1 MKLRDSS
8 PYSRMLNLASGLV
21 ALVVT
26 LTLAGTFAK
35 AQDQF
40 GTIRGTVVVIES
52 DGSTSMIPGAAV
64 AIVGREFFRNTTADD
79 KGSYTFVE
87 LPAGRYQVRAN
98 APGLMGSASA
108 ELEPRHSLDLKI
120 FMSIESAKES
130 VTVNGSDGPAITAE
144 AEQQNEIKRSTIL
157 NAPTKDDRADTLLP
171 LIPGVVRGPDGLI
184 NMKGARSSQA
194 GALVNSASVVDPVTG
209 NPAMSLPIDVVES
222 VTVIANPYDPEYG
235 RFAGAVSRTETT
247 TSHFDDFHFT
257 VQNLL
262 PRPRKRDGD
271 FIGLEAATPRATLTG
286 PLIKNKVAF
295 TESFEYR
302 FIRTPVDSLPQL
314 QRDLKFEGFT
324 WFNQVDVSL
333 NAQQSMTATFTLYP
347 QKLNYV
353 GLNTFTPQ
361 PSTPDLHQR
370 GYMLSLQHRFAI
382 NSDSLLL
389 SDVSYK
395 RFDVDLTPNS
405 TAPYE
410 LLVETTTGG
419 FFDRQARQ
427 SGHTEWEEI
436 YQSERHGFA
445 GTHELKLGVD
455 YVHDSYDGR
464 IALLPVTIF
473 GVQNLPLEQIS
484 FGPVSRFDIRQNAIA
499 WFLADKWQPVQ
510 RLTIDLGLRFDR
522 DSITDSVNAAPR
534 AGFALMLT
542 RDAKTVLKGGA
553 GVFYDRV
560 PLNVASFPLLPSRSV
575 AMLSPDGEILSSE
588 SFVNRSPGRLSN
600 PRSLGWN
607 VELDREVSSAFVI
620 RAGFQERN
628 TVRDFVLDPQAA
640 LGLLTLTNQGH
651 SFYREFQ
658 LTGRYKVKRGTL
670 NASYVRSKAFGNL
683 NDFSQFFGND
693 PGAVINPDEQGRLP
707 FDAPNRFLAW
717 GQWDAPFKFMVLP
730 VLDVH
735 TGFPYS
741 LIDQTREFIGP
752 RDSERFPRF
761 ASLDLQVTRPIKI
774 PFRSERLKARV
785 GFSVFN
791 LLNRFNP
798 RDVQSD
804 IASDRFSAMF
814 NGVGRTW
821 RGKFIL
827 EF

>member
-1 MKLRDSS
+1 MKPRDSNL
-8 PYSRMLNLASGLV
+8 YSRIPNGCLASCVV
-21 ALVVT
+21 ALI
-26 LTLAGTFAK
+26 LAGSFAK
-35 AQDQF
+35 AQDPF
-40 GTIRGTVVVIES
+40 GRIRGTVVIIES
-52 DGSTSMIPGAAV
+52 DGSTSMIPAAAV
-64 AIVGREFFRNTTADD
+64 AIDGRELFRKSTADD

-87 LPAGRYQVRAN
+87 LPAGLYQIRAN
-98 APGLMGSASA
+98 APGLIGSASA
-108 ELEPRHSLDLKI
+108 ELGPGQSLDLQI
-120 FMSIESAKES
+120 VMSIESAKES
-130 VTVNGSDGPAITAE
+130 VTVNSSDGTAITAE
-144 AEQQNEIKRSTIL
+144 PEQQNEIKRSTIL

-171 LIPGVVRGPDGLI
+171 LIPGVLRGPDGLI
-184 NMKGARSSQA
+184 NIKGARSSQA
-194 GALVNSASVVDPVTG
+194 GALVNSASVGDPVTG
-209 NPAMSLPIDVVES
+209 NPAMNLPIDVVES
-222 VTVIANPYDPEYG
+222 AIVIANPYDPEYG
-235 RFAGAVSRTETT
+235 RLAGAVSKIETT
-247 TSHFDDFHFT
+247 TSNFDDFHFT
-257 VQNLL
+257 MQNLF

-286 PLIKNKVAF
+286 PWIKNKVAF

-302 FIRTPVDSLPQL
+302 FVRTPVDSLPQL
-314 QRDLKFEGFT
+314 QRDMKFEGFT
-324 WFNQVDVSL
+324 WFNQVDVNL
-333 NAQQSMTATFTLYP
+333 NTQQSMTATFTLYP
-347 QKLNYV
+347 QKLNYL

-370 GYMLSLQHRFAI
+370 GYMVSLQHRFAI
-382 NSDSLLL
+382 NADSLLL
-389 SDVSYK
+389 SQVSYK

-436 YQSERHGFA
+436 YQRERHGFA
-445 GTHELKLGVD
+445 GTHEIKLGVD
-455 YVHDSYDGR
+455 FVHDSYDGR
-464 IALLPVTIF
+464 IALLPVTVF
-473 GVQNLPLEQIS
+473 GVANVPLEQIS
-484 FGPVSRFDIRQNAIA
+484 FGPASKFDIPQNAIA
-499 WFLADKWQPVQ
+499 WFLADKWQPAK

-522 DSITDSVNAAPR
+522 DSITDSVNPAPR

-542 RDAKTVLKGGA
+542 KDARTVLKGGA

-560 PLNVASFPLLPSRSV
+560 PLNVASFPLLPSRTI
-575 AMLSPDGEILSSE
+575 AMLSPDGEILSSG
-588 SFVNRSPGRLSN
+588 SFVNAIPGGLRN

-607 VELDREVSSAFVI
+607 VELDRELTSAFVI

-640 LGLLTLTNQGH
+640 LGLLPLTNDGR

-658 LTGRYKVKRGTL
+658 LTGRYKVRRGTL
-670 NASYVRSKAFGNL
+670 NASYVHSKAFGNL
-683 NDFSQFFGND
+683 NDFNQFFGND
-693 PGAVINPDEQGRLP
+693 PVAVINPAEQGRLP

-717 GQWDAPFKFMVLP
+717 GEWAAPFKFMVLP

-741 LIDQTREFIGP
+741 LIDQTRGFVGP

-761 ASLDLQVTRPIKI
+761 ASLDLQVTRPITI
-774 PFRSERLKARV
+774 PIGSERLKARV

-791 LLNRFNP
+791 LLNRSNP

-804 IASDRFSAMF
+804 IDSARFGAMF

>member
-1 MKLRDSS
+1 
-8 PYSRMLNLASGLV
+8 
-21 ALVVT
+21 
-26 LTLAGTFAK
+26 
-35 AQDQF
+35 
-40 GTIRGTVVVIES
+40 
-52 DGSTSMIPGAAV
+52 MIPGAAV
-64 AIVGREFFRNTTADD
+64 AIDGRQLFRKTTADD

-87 LPAGRYQVRAN
+87 LPAGRYQIRAN
-98 APGLMGSASA
+98 APGLTGSASV
-108 ELEPRHSLDLKI
+108 ELEPGQSLDLQI
-120 FMSIESAKES
+120 FMRIESAKES
-130 VTVNGSDGPAITAE
+130 VTVNDSDGPPITPE
-144 AEQQNEIKRSTIL
+144 PEQQNEIARSTIL

-184 NMKGARSSQA
+184 NLKGARSSQA

-209 NPAMSLPIDVVES
+209 SPAMSLPIDVVES
-222 VTVIANPYDPEYG
+222 VTVVANPYDPEYG
-235 RFAGAVSRTETT
+235 RLTGAVSKIETT
-247 TSHFDDFHFT
+247 TSNFDDFHFT
-257 VQNLL
+257 IQNLF

-271 FIGLEAATPRATLTG
+271 FIGLGAATPRATLTG

-314 QRDLKFEGFT
+314 QRDMKFEGLT
-324 WFNQVDVSL
+324 WFNQVDVNL
-333 NAQQSMTATFTLYP
+333 NAQQSLTATFTLYP
-347 QKLNYV
+347 QKLNYL

-370 GYMLSLQHRFAI
+370 GYMASFKHRFAI

-389 SDVSYK
+389 SQFSYK

-436 YQSERHGFA
+436 YQRERHGFS

-464 IALLPVTIF
+464 SALLPVTIF
-473 GVQNLPLEQIS
+473 GVANLPLEQIR
-484 FGPVSRFDIRQNAIA
+484 FGPASKFDIPQNAIA
-499 WFLADKWQPVQ
+499 WFLADRWQPVQ
-510 RLTIDLGLRFDR
+510 RLTIDLGFRFDR
-522 DSITDSVNAAPR
+522 DSITDSVNPAPR

-542 RDAKTVLKGGA
+542 KDAKTVLKGGA

-560 PLNVASFPLLPSRSV
+560 PLNIASFPLLPSRTIG
-575 AMLSPDGEILSSE
+575 MLSPDGEILSSK
-588 SFVNRSPGRLSN
+588 SFVNRIPGGLSN

-607 VELDREVSSAFVI
+607 VELDRQLSSAFVI

-640 LGLLTLTNQGH
+640 LGLLTLTNDGH

-683 NDFSQFFGND
+683 NDFNQFFGNN
-693 PGAVINPDEQGRLP
+693 PVAVINPDEQGRLP

-741 LIDQTREFIGP
+741 LIDQTREFVGP
-752 RDSERFPRF
+752 RDSERFARF
-761 ASLDLQVTRPIKI
+761 AALDLQVTRPITI

-804 IASDRFSAMF
+804 IDSNRFGAMF

>member
-1 MKLRDSS
+1 MFTSNSFRWSWLDSS
-8 PYSRMLNLASGLV
+8 DYFLRS
-21 ALVVT
+21 VVC
-26 LTLAGTFAK
+26 LLILAGSSAK
-35 AQDQF
+35 AEDQL
-40 GTIRGTVVVIES
+40 GKIRGTVVIVES
-52 DGSTSMIPGAAV
+52 DGAASMIPGAIVTIDGAGSRKTV
-64 AIVGREFFRNTTADD
+64 ADE
-79 KGSYTFVE
+79 KGSYAFVAM
-87 LPAGRYQVRAN
+87 PAGRYQIRAD
-98 APGLMGSASA
+98 APGLIGSASA
-108 ELEPRHSLDLKI
+108 ELEPGQSLDLKI
-120 FMSIESAKES
+120 VMSVETAKES
-130 VTVNGSDGPAITAE
+130 VTVNGGDASAITTE
-144 AEQQNEIKRSTIL
+144 ADQQNEIQRSTIL

-194 GALVNSASVVDPVTG
+194 GALLNSASVVDPVTG
-209 NPAMSLPIDVVES
+209 NPAMNLPIDVVGS

-235 RFAGAVSRTETT
+235 RLTGAVSKTETT
-247 TSHFDDFHFT
+247 TSNFDDFHFT
-257 VQNLL
+257 MQNLL

-271 FIGLEAATPRATLTG
+271 FVGLEATTPRATLTG
-286 PLIKNKVAF
+286 PLIKNRVAF

-314 QRDLKFEGFT
+314 QRDTKFEGFT
-324 WFNQVDVSL
+324 WFNQVDVNL

-347 QKLNYV
+347 QKLNYL

-370 GYMLSLQHRFAI
+370 GYMVSLQHRFTI
-382 NSDSLLL
+382 NSESLLL
-389 SDVSYK
+389 SQVSYK

-405 TAPYE
+405 SAPYE
-410 LLVETTTGG
+410 LLVETTSGG

-427 SGHTEWEEI
+427 SGHTEWAEI
-436 YQSERHGFA
+436 YQRERHGFA
-445 GTHELKLGVD
+445 GTHELKLGID
-455 YVHDSYDGR
+455 YVHDNYGGR

-473 GVQNLPLEQIS
+473 GVANVPLEQIN
-484 FGPVSRFDIRQNAIA
+484 FGPVSKFNIPQNAIA
-499 WFLADKWQPVQ
+499 WFLADKWEPFQ

-522 DSITDSVNAAPR
+522 DSITDAVNPAPR

-542 RDAKTVLKGGA
+542 NDAKTVLKGGA

-560 PLNVASFPLLPSRSV
+560 PLNVASFPLLPSRTIAV
-575 AMLSPDGEILSSE
+575 LAPDGEILSSE
-588 SFVNRSPGRLSN
+588 SFVNGIPGGRRN

-607 VELDREVSSAFVI
+607 VELDRQLTSALVV
-620 RAGFQERN
+620 RAGFEERN

-640 LGLLTLTNQGH
+640 LGLLTLTNDGR

-658 LTGRYKVKRGTL
+658 LTGRYKIKRGTL
-670 NASYVRSKAFGNL
+670 NASYVRSKAYGNL
-683 NDFSQFFGND
+683 NDFNQFFGND
-693 PGAVINPDEQGRLP
+693 PVAVINPDEQGRLP

-717 GQWDAPFKFMVLP
+717 GQWDAPFKLMVLP

-741 LIDQTREFIGP
+741 LIDQTREFVGP

-761 ASLDLQVTRPIKI
+761 ASLDLQVTRPIAI

-804 IASDRFSAMF
+804 VDSDRFGAMF

-827 EF
+827 DF